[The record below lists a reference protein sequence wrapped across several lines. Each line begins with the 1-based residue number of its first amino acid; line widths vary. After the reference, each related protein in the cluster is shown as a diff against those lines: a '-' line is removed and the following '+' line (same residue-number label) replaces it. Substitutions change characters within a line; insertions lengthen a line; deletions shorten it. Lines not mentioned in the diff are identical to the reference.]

1 MNKIVKSII
10 FIWFSSSL
18 FAQDA
23 RFYQYEMNDLF
34 LNPALTGDRLFD
46 NRGLQINVNYRSNSS
61 KNLANGD
68 ASALGLGMDIPLG
81 HRFSVGQYFGN
92 NRAVDGSFNNF
103 NYFASASYKIIN
115 SQMFND
121 NQMLAIGMQIG
132 VVNNSLN
139 TKRLYFESQYS
150 PFSSTGFD
158 QNLESGESYAQQSF
172 YKLDN
177 NLGIVYRYKIPSK
190 KMAFTSGVS
199 FYHISKNNKNTSLGE
214 LNEMRTN
221 VHFQF
226 HYDFNE
232 KMGISPHLLYTKQG
246 ITEDFNI
253 GSFFQYNIHPDV
265 FPVVGLNLIANK
277 AIVYQLGL
285 RYKNSMIKMSYAFAT
300 NRNTS
305 FVNNG
310 LEFAYIH
317 TFISKEQTYH
327 VGDFGNKNQT
337 LNNDLEKV
345 NQPKLPKAGDNF
357 YILKLKLIVD
367 RLDILINSKEISK
380 LDIQNELNKIIV
392 EVQEL
397 SKMTTTERY
406 LELANQYKQQIA
418 DKLKVLETKI
428 HQ

>member
-10 FIWFSSSL
+10 FIWFSSL
-18 FAQDA
+18 LYAQDA

-61 KNLANGD
+61 KNLVNGD

-121 NQMLAIGMQIG
+121 NHMLAIGMQLG

-139 TKRLYFESQYS
+139 TKRLYYESQYS
-150 PFSSTGFD
+150 PFSSSGFD
-158 QNLESGESYAQQSF
+158 KNLESGESYAQQSF

-177 NLGIVYRYKIPSK
+177 NLGIVYRYKVPSK
-190 KMAFTSGVS
+190 KIAFTSGVS
-199 FYHISKNNKNTSLGE
+199 FYHISKNNKNTLLGE

-246 ITEDFNI
+246 ITEDFNL

-265 FPVVGLNLIANK
+265 FPVVGLNLIAHK
-277 AIVYQLGL
+277 ATVYQLGL
-285 RYKNSMIKMSYAFAT
+285 RYKNSMFKMSYSFAT

-327 VGDFGNKNQT
+327 VGDFEGENNTQVQEEKSANKISIT
-337 LNNDLEKV
+337 KPV
-345 NQPKLPKAGDNF
+345 DNF
-357 YILKLKLIVD
+357 YLLKLKLIVD
-367 RLDILINSKEISK
+367 RLDVLINSKEISK
-380 LDIQNELNKIIV
+380 QDIQSELNKIIV

>member
-1 MNKIVKSII
+1 MNKIVWSII
-10 FIWFSSSL
+10 FIWFSSL
-18 FAQDA
+18 LYAQDA

-61 KNLANGD
+61 KNLVNGD

-103 NYFASASYKIIN
+103 NYFASTSYKIIN

-121 NQMLAIGMQIG
+121 NHLLAIGMQLG

-139 TKRLYFESQYS
+139 TKRLYYESQYS
-150 PFSSTGFD
+150 PFTQTGFD

-177 NLGIVYRYKIPSK
+177 NVGIVYRYKEASDK
-190 KMAFTSGVS
+190 LAFTTGVS
-199 FYHISKNNKNTSLGE
+199 FYHLSKNNGNTILGDVNE
-214 LNEMRTN
+214 LRTN
-221 VHFQF
+221 IHFQF
-226 HYDFNE
+226 HYDFKNH
-232 KMGISPHLLYTKQG
+232 IDINPHILYTKQG
-246 ITEDFNI
+246 ITKDINV
-253 GSFFQYNIHPDV
+253 GSFVQYHIHKDV
-265 FPVVGLNLIANK
+265 SPIIGFNLIANK
-277 AIVYQLGL
+277 ATVYQLGM
-285 RYKNSMIKMSYAFAT
+285 RYKNSMFKMSYANAL
-300 NRNTS
+300 NRNIS
-305 FVNNG
+305 VVNNG
-310 LEFAYIH
+310 LELAYIH

-327 VGDFGNKNQT
+327 VGDFRD
-337 LNNDLEKV
+337 LNNVKINDSV
-345 NQPKLPKAGDNF
+345 SIQPKLYSKAGDN
-357 YILKLKLIVD
+357 YYLLKLKLIVD
-367 RLDILINSKEISK
+367 RLDVLINSKEITNI
-380 LDIQNELNKIIV
+380 DIQNELNKIIT

-406 LELANQYKQQIA
+406 LELANQYKQLIA

-428 HQ
+428 HK